1 MSGVFQY
8 LFHPP
13 PPPTRCPP
21 GVGGQKIINAKEQM
35 NEDNLVREIKKI
47 YKNNDALLNHIGAAT
62 VPNAK
67 RKIDRERAEFERT
80 KGQLQ
85 EVVNALE
92 VDNWRNAV
100 VRAKSLLS
108 KLEKEGLP
116 VWLRSISPYWIGKV
130 APSQYRMWHRNCKEQ
145 FLVALGELQYDAEL
159 GLEVDVEAEVEVLKS
174 IYLKNRPEVF
184 IEEVAKYLTSTPE
197 DDEYVGEVDEL
208 D

>member
-1 MSGVFQY
+1 
-8 LFHPP
+8 
-13 PPPTRCPP
+13 
-21 GVGGQKIINAKEQM
+21 M

-159 GLEVDVEAEVEVLKS
+159 GLEVDVEVEIELLKN

-197 DDEYVGEVDEL
+197 DDEYVGEVNEVDEL
-208 D
+208 G

>member
-1 MSGVFQY
+1 MKEEDR
-8 LFHPP
+8 L
-13 PPPTRCPP
+13 
-21 GVGGQKIINAKEQM
+21 KI
-35 NEDNLVREIKKI
+35 NEMMLSASKHTSKIEREKVNLL
-47 YKNNDALLNHIGAAT
+47 DHIGAST

-92 VDNWRNAV
+92 VDNWSNAV
-100 VRAKSLLS
+100 VRAKALLS

-159 GLEVDVEAEVEVLKS
+159 GLEVNVETEIEILKNN
-174 IYLKNRPEVF
+174 YLKNRPEVF

-197 DDEYVGEVDEL
+197 DNEYVGEDIEVD
-208 D
+208 